1 LPVDV
6 EESGSIVTS
15 MSTARLRPRP
25 GRGVL

>member
-1 LPVDV
+1 LPVD